1 MPSPLDKI
9 KHLVVLMMENR
20 SFDHMFGR
28 MMSSGYPI
36 DGLTGSES
44 NPDSAEQE
52 TPVSFDA
59 RLAGDLTPDPGH
71 HFADVNLQI
80 FGNAQGV
87 PDGGP
92 LMKGFVQSYHTL
104 TLT

>member
-36 DGLTGSES
+36 DELTGSES

-59 RLAGDLTPDPGH
+59 KLKSNGASSR
-71 HFADVNLQI
+71 
-80 FGNAQGV
+80 
-87 PDGGP
+87 
-92 LMKGFVQSYHTL
+92 
-104 TLT
+104 